1 MKTVAYIICFL
12 ALSLPLSAQDLGLG
26 KLDFPNSGSE
36 AAQPAF
42 VRGMLLLHS
51 FEFDDAGEAFRE
63 AQEIDPNFA
72 LAYWGEAMSYNHPL
86 WFRQFKDDA
95 MKALM
100 RLAPYEENRINKA
113 TLPVEKDLMR
123 AIHVLYADGEKEA
136 NDDAY
141 AAYMAELNEKYPDHL
156 EIISF
161 YGLAL
166 MGTSHEGRDY
176 DTYQKAGE
184 VIATVYA
191 KNPQHPGAL
200 HYYIHAF
207 DDPYSAPKALEAAK
221 RYSKVAPE
229 ASHALH
235 MPTHIFVAMG
245 MWDEVVAGNIDSWE
259 ASESR
264 RLRKDLTLQDRG
276 YHAFHWLEYGLLQQ
290 KDFDK
295 ARVLLDSMVADTEV
309 LPSKRLRQHLAMMQS
324 GYIIESEQWKSD
336 VCDIELDYTIV
347 GKGVRASNKFA
358 KGMAAVKRGDVE
370 YARTMLKQ
378 MIEERILEEPLRVDE
393 DMTVCHAVGGKYFDQ
408 LALDSKVAAIIE
420 SELEALILMT
430 ENRTEEAYALLDQAT
445 EAESQLPLAYG
456 PPDIVKPSHELYGEI
471 LLLQGNPGKAEQ
483 MFEEA
488 LTRAPNRRLSARG
501 LKMSQSM
508 VKDSQ

>member
-1 MKTVAYIICFL
+1 MKTIGRIICFL
-12 ALSLPLSAQDLGLG
+12 VLISPVFGQDLGLG

-36 AAQPAF
+36 EAQPAF
-42 VRGMLLLHS
+42 IRGMLLLHS
-51 FEFDDAGEAFRE
+51 FEFDDAGEAFRQ

-86 WFRQFKDDA
+86 WFRQYKEKA
-95 MKALM
+95 MEALN

-113 TLPVEKDLMR
+113 RLPIEKDLMR
-123 AIHVLYADGEKEA
+123 AVHVLYRDGDKEL

-141 AAYMAELNEKYPDHL
+141 ASYMAKLYSKYPDHL
-156 EIISF
+156 EVISF

-184 VIATVYA
+184 IIKKVYD
-191 KNPQHPGAL
+191 KNPNHPGAL
-200 HYYIHAF
+200 HYYIHAY

-221 RYSKVAPE
+221 AYSKVAPE

-245 MWDEVVAGNIDSWE
+245 MWDEVVDGNIDSWL

-290 KDFDK
+290 KKFEQ
-295 ARVLLDSMVADTEV
+295 ARVLLDSMVIDAKE
-309 LPSKRLRQHLAMMQS
+309 LPSKRLRVHLAMMQS
-324 GYIIESEQWKSD
+324 GYIIETEQWNSD
-336 VCDIELDYTIV
+336 ACDIEVDYTLV
-347 GKGVRASNKFA
+347 GKGVRAANKFA
-358 KGMAAVKRGDVE
+358 KGMAALKRGDVE
-370 YARTMLKQ
+370 YARTMLKE

-393 DMTVCHAVGGKYFDQ
+393 DMTVCHSVGGKYFDE
-408 LALDSKVAAIIE
+408 LEIDSKVAAIIE
-420 SELEALILMT
+420 SELEALILIT
-430 ENRTEEAYALLDQAT
+430 EDRIDEAYAILDQAT
-445 EAESQLPLAYG
+445 EAESDLPLAYG

-471 LLLQGNPGKAEQ
+471 LLLQGNPVKAKL

-488 LTRAPNRRLSARG
+488 LKRAPNRRLAMRG
-501 LKMSQSM
+501 LKMSQTM
-508 VKDSQ
+508 VKDSE